1 MEKLKSGAQ
10 KLGIDLTPEQLEKF
24 EDYYHEIIEWNRK
37 VNLTSITDY
46 EDVQVKHFLDSLTII
61 TAIKLSN
68 GLNVIDI
75 GTGAGLPGIPL
86 KIVSPDIKLTLLE
99 ATAKKAR
106 FLEHLVQ
113 TLGLDKVQIATGRA
127 EEIAHENRYR
137 EKFQLALAR
146 ALAPLPV
153 LAELALPFC
162 EVGGCCIAQ
171 KKGDIGGEVA
181 RAIKAIEVMGGK
193 LREVKPVGLEELNDK
208 RYLVI
213 IDKVRPTPPEY
224 PRRPGRPAK
233 RPIIHKEN
241 CI

>member
-10 KLGIDLTPEQLEKF
+10 KLRIDLTPEQLEKF

-61 TAIKLSN
+61 TAIELSN

-75 GTGAGLPGIPL
+75 GAGAGLPGIPL
-86 KIVSPDIKLTLLE
+86 KIVSPGIYLTLLE

-127 EEIAHENRYR
+127 EEIAHDNRYR

-162 EVGGCCIAQ
+162 EVGGCCVAQ

-181 RAIKAIEVMGGK
+181 RALKAIEVMGGK